1 MKIQGSILV
10 KSLAIASFVGILIF
24 TILVIILHLLRP
36 QMAPLR
42 HTVSEYAIGPF
53 GYLMTIAF
61 IMRGLGE
68 AFLVIG
74 LMLGTSSMRGN
85 RSWVGLVLLTLAAV
99 CSFLVAIFPGNMQN
113 ARELLIHSL
122 SAFVGFA
129 SLILAALVWSRRFR
143 KNPGLRKSATTILI
157 LGLLML
163 FSLIGF
169 LVGPRGFPGLT
180 ERFLEI
186 FITCWL
192 CFMAWRLFTFVD
204 PKWLI

>member
-1 MKIQGSILV
+1 MLV
-10 KSLAIASFVGILIF
+10 KSLAIASFMGVLIF
-24 TILVIILHLLRP
+24 TILVMILHLLRP
-36 QMAPLR
+36 QMDPLR

-74 LMLGTSSMRGN
+74 LILGTSSMRSN
-85 RSWVGLVLLTLAAV
+85 RSWLGLVLLTLAAG

-113 ARELLIHSL
+113 ARELLIHSV
-122 SAFVGFA
+122 SAFLGFA

-143 KNPGLRKSATTILI
+143 KNPGLRKSATTSLI

-163 FSLIGF
+163 FSLIGLLISPGG
-169 LVGPRGFPGLT
+169 LVGLT

-186 FITCWL
+186 FIVCWL
-192 CFMAWRLFTFVD
+192 CFMAWRLFTFAD
-204 PKWLI
+204 PK